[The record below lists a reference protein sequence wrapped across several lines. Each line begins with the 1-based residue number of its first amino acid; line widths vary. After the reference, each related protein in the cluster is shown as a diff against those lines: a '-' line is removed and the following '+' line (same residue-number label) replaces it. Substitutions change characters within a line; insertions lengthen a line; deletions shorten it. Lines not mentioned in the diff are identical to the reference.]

1 MLLSRSAMHLLSRG
15 DAGRPAE
22 TVFVDKSGFLDT
34 LASISKLVSGDTVN
48 GLGQSL
54 VAAHKPH
61 VCDLAARFGIAPLTD
76 QASTTEQHATVLAAE
91 KSCDKCCRVIDAQVV
106 RYCRANRKRFQDQIL
121 CRTCQ
126 ASASVAVKCMDCG
139 AAVDPKVVAFC
150 RFNSKR
156 LNKKVLCRPCQPK
169 ITAAQPATV

>member
-1 MLLSRSAMHLLSRG
+1 MDMFEKSFG
-15 DAGRPAE
+15 E
-22 TVFVDKSGFLDT
+22 CVDKSGFLDT

-61 VCDLAARFGIAPLTD
+61 VCDFAAHFEIAPLTD
-76 QASTTEQHATVLAAE
+76 QASTTEHVTLLAAE
-91 KSCDKCCRVIDAQVV
+91 TCCDKCRAVIDAQVV
-106 RYCRANRKRFQDQIL
+106 KYCRTNHKRFQGRIL
-121 CRTCQ
+121 CRACQ
-126 ASASVAVKCMDCG
+126 TTAAVAKCADCG
-139 AAVDPKVVAFC
+139 AAVDQKVVAFC

-156 LNKKVLCRPCQPK
+156 LSKKVLCRSCQSK